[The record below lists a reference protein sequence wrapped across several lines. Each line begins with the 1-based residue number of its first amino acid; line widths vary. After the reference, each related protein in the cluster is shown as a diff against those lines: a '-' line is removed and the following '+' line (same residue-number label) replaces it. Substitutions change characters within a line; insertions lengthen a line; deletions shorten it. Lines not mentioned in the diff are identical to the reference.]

1 MFKIKGIE
9 HAVNMIMSAARNH
22 PDKIARQLKVSG
34 KQIESRAKKKA
45 PKDTGDLINS
55 IISKPDTNDRFINRT
70 TANMDYAPLV
80 EFGTGSKVSV
90 PDGFQ
95 ELAIQFKGNG
105 KRKVNRKAQPFLVP
119 AFLEVLP
126 EFKQECQKI
135 IQS

>member
-1 MFKIKGIE
+1 MFRVTGIE

-45 PKDTGDLINS
+45 PKDTGDLIRS
-55 IISKPDTNDRFINRT
+55 IISESPEKYRNVT
-70 TANMDYAPLV
+70 TANMDYAPFV

-90 PDGFQ
+90 QNGFQ
-95 ELAIQFKGNG
+95 EMAIQFKGKG
-105 KRKVNRKAQPFLVP
+105 IKKINRKPQPYLVP

-126 EFKQECQKI
+126 EFKAECQKI